1 VKRIVAVIG
10 GGSCPQE
17 DAARARRV
25 GRLLAERGY
34 VVLTGGLGGVMEAA
48 SRGAKEAGGL
58 TVGVLPGF
66 SDGDANPFV
75 DVVLTSGLSE
85 ARNLIVATSG
95 RAVVAVGGGLGTLSE
110 IAFALKHGRA
120 VIGLDTWL
128 LAEHRVPGEGV
139 LVVESPDEAVE
150 AVDAV
155 YGKGEGRA

>member
-1 VKRIVAVIG
+1 MRNIVAVIG
-10 GGSCPQE
+10 GGSCPPE
-17 DAARARRV
+17 DAARARRI

-48 SRGAKEAGGL
+48 SRGAREAGGL

-66 SDGDANPFV
+66 VPGEANPYV
-75 DVVLTSGLSE
+75 DVVLTSGLAE

-139 LVVESPDEAVE
+139 LVVESPDEAIEAVE
-150 AVDAV
+150 AVHR
-155 YGKGEGRA
+155 KGEDRS